1 MTITCQQ
8 QVNFSVKDG
17 VPEDQYKAVLR
28 RSGGSMEM
36 IASESEKDEMSYR
49 LVSRDWYIMPA

>member
-17 VPEDQYKAVLR
+17 LPEDQYKAVQR

-36 IASESEKDEMSYR
+36 IASESDKDEMSYR
-49 LVSRDWYIMPA
+49 LVSCWNSV

>member
-1 MTITCQQ
+1 MTVTWCNLTQ

-36 IASESEKDEMSYR
+36 MAYGDEKAEPSYR
-49 LVSRDWYIMPA
+49 